1 MELPVWYQID
11 CPPSFVWIA
20 MDMALGRARPPE
32 FDSSRRLLTPV
43 FNEINHLAAVF

>member
-1 MELPVWYQID
+1 MGH
-11 CPPSFVWIA
+11 A
-20 MDMALGRARPPE
+20 RAPE